1 MLYNLKNSDF
11 TSSDQG
17 LTQNPL
23 HIRFTMKLQVSS
35 VLVIVGLISTIK
47 LSSCLSCCNRYV
59 VLTEATDNQTVQG
72 DNCVCYSTLSKLTE
86 LESNTE
92 KDVLE
97 VLFQPGV
104 HFVQDDNILA
114 YNISSS
120 LLIRGENK
128 TNTTIKC
135 LNQSKIIFKET
146 MWSVKIQNILIHNC
160 TLKFSRGIKHLEIGY
175 STLNDSGIL
184 FSIPNASILI
194 QNTDIANHS
203 LTSPYFASAI
213 LHFIKQYNKYCAL
226 AWLNI
231 TLQNLNFVHNTQSLL
246 RLCLAPNSTVAVTI
260 TGTNNFTH
268 NKNPIISLDS
278 YSSVAVLLSFLRATV
293 QFIKNVQR
301 DDNIYGLATI
311 YVYSGGISFEHSH
324 VIFNNNIGGIR
335 ANDRIVFCDNTTIHF
350 VNNTGLPNGGALSL
364 YSRSSLIFNA
374 SMLNILLNFTKN
386 NAQKGGAI
394 YVQDGEDIKSVFN
407 FQGDS
412 TLVSMVFSNNSAL
425 FGGNNIYGG
434 WIDWFRDKTGKITEN
449 NINNIVHSNNS
460 DVASDPVRICL
471 CENNWPNCS
480 ITNHS
485 VTVYGNIVSLD
496 LVAVGQR
503 YTPIAAF
510 VRASL
515 DAENSSCD
523 EENWKHL
530 SPRFERVTASC
541 TKVIYKLI
549 NVEGERTS
557 LQLQSDLNTNY
568 CADSKLTESQ
578 NVSTLFQQLSIAVTR
593 LSCPLGFHLDETN
606 GDCKCNESK
615 TYELTCDLT
624 HTKVNR
630 TDTQWI
636 GKTYEH
642 TIPDKSPGII
652 TYSPCPLDYCRTDN
666 ESLSFHLEDEDV
678 ICNFNRG
685 GILCGGCK
693 TNFSR
698 VLGSSKCKICS
709 NNIPIT
715 VIILLGQI
723 IFGPVLVISLMM
735 LDMTVAVGT
744 INGLT
749 FYANIIQTQHMVF
762 FTHDTSASFLST
774 FIAWLNLNYG
784 IEMCLFDGLDEY
796 VATWLKLPLP
806 FYIWS
811 LAAALI
817 VLSKYSF
824 CFAKLIR
831 KNTVQVLATLFLISH
846 TRSVRIIIDVFSYA
860 SLTYPDGY
868 IKRVWLVDGN
878 VEYFKGKHIPLFLIT
893 ILYVVV
899 TLPYTIVLLSIQFLH
914 KISHYRV
921 MFWVQKLKPLFDAYT
936 GPYKAKHRYWTGLL
950 LLVRIIL
957 LIIFI
962 YFQSCDSSVNLLAIT
977 ASTFILVGWS
987 SFVGGVYVS
996 SLNNFLES
1004 LFLCNLGI
1012 TSAAVLYDK
1021 RNTKVAVFISTSVTF
1036 ITIVFIILGHALKQ
1050 LLRTKHG
1057 SMIKERFLDK
1067 LSSVKRK
1074 EQASTSE
1081 AHSMSLSVSLG
1092 QFNTSVTSTT
1102 VELKEPLLEDDC

>member
-1 MLYNLKNSDF
+1 M
-11 TSSDQG
+11 T
-17 LTQNPL
+17 
-23 HIRFTMKLQVSS
+23 LQVVG
-35 VLVIVGLISTIK
+35 VLLVVGLVSTVK
-47 LSSCLSCCNRYV
+47 LSSSLSFCNRYV
-59 VLTEATDNQTVQG
+59 VFTEATYNQTVQE
-72 DNCVCYSTLSKLTE
+72 DDYVCCITLSEFAE
-86 LESNTE
+86 LNMKKNIDS
-92 KDVLE
+92 DSE
-97 VLFQPGV
+97 VSFQPGI
-104 HFVQDDNILA
+104 HFIKSNQTS
-114 YNISSS
+114 ISFPSTRS
-120 LLIRGENK
+120 LRIKGQHK
-128 TNTTIKC
+128 INTTIMC
-135 LNQSKIIFKET
+135 SILNSQTLDFNSESVT
-146 MWSVKIQNILIHNC
+146 MQNMHIRHC
-160 TLKFSRGIKHLEIGY
+160 TLRFKKIKQLVIVD
-175 STLNDSGIL
+175 SMLTDSGIL
-184 FSIPNASILI
+184 FNTNMKLNPASILI
-194 QNTDIANHS
+194 ENTDIANYS
-203 LTSPYFASAI
+203 LTSRQTPPQAI
-213 LHFIKQYNKYCAL
+213 LNFRLRYPIIKWTRLNVTL
-226 AWLNI
+226 NNLNI
-231 TLQNLNFVHNTQSLL
+231 KYNNLSLL
-246 RLCLAPNSTVAVTI
+246 KVSRFPVYLTVII
-260 TGTNNFTH
+260 TLSGINNFIS
-268 NKNPIISLDS
+268 NKNPIISAKGFVNTTKV
-278 YSSVAVLLSFLRATV
+278 YLRGEMRLTENIQVGDIIDGIPPIHVYWATV
-293 QFIKNVQR
+293 I
-301 DDNIYGLATI
+301 
-311 YVYSGGISFEHSH
+311 FEHSN
-324 VIFNNNIGGIR
+324 VVFQNNMGGIG
-335 ANDRIVFCDNTTIHF
+335 AHDTRIVFCDDTTIHF

-364 YSRSSLIFNA
+364 YSGSSLIFNA
-374 SMLNILLNFTKN
+374 SMLNVSLNFTGN

-394 YVQDGEDIKSVFN
+394 YVQDGADVKSVFN

-412 TLVSMVFSNNSAL
+412 TLVHMEFRNNSAL
-425 FGGNNIYGG
+425 FGGNHIYGG
-434 WIDWFRDKTGKITEN
+434 WVDWFRDNITEN
-449 NINNIVHSNNS
+449 NGFNIIAHSNNS

-471 CENNWPNCS
+471 CENNWPNCN
-480 ITNHS
+480 IIKHNI
-485 VTVYGNIVSLD
+485 TVYGNVLSLD

-503 YTPIAAF
+503 YTPVAAY
-510 VRASL
+510 VKASMVS
-515 DAENSSCD
+515 ETSRCNK
-523 EENWKHL
+523 EHWKHL
-530 SPRFERVTASC
+530 SPRFARLLPSC
-541 TKVIYKLI
+541 TKIQYTLIGVKEEKIVIEL
-549 NVEGERTS
+549 R
-557 LQLQSDLNTNY
+557 SDLNTNY
-568 CADSKLTESQ
+568 CVGRNRTESH
-578 NVSTLFQQLSIAVTR
+578 NVYKNHNLFQQLSIAVKR
-593 LSCPLGFHLDETN
+593 LNCPLGFHLDEAN
-606 GDCKCNESK
+606 GECKCNESK

-630 TDTQWI
+630 TETQWI

-652 TYSPCPLDYCRTDN
+652 VYSPCPLDYCRTDN
-666 ESLSFHLEDEDV
+666 ESLSFRLEDEDV
-678 ICNFNRG
+678 ICNFNRS
-685 GILCGGCK
+685 GILCGGCE

-723 IFGPVLVISLMM
+723 IFGPILVISLMM
-735 LDMTVAVGT
+735 LDITVAVGT
-744 INGLT
+744 INGLI
-749 FYANIIQTQHMVF
+749 FYANIIQAQYMA
-762 FTHDTSASFLST
+762 FTHNTSMSFLST
-774 FIAWLNLNYG
+774 FIAWLNLNHG
-784 IEMCLFDGLDEY
+784 IEKCLFDGLDEY
-796 VATWLKLPLP
+796 VATWFKLPLP

-817 VLSKYSF
+817 ALSNYSF
-824 CFAKLIR
+824 RFAKLIR

-921 MFWVQKLKPLFDAYT
+921 MFWVQKLKPFFDAYT

-977 ASTFILVGWS
+977 VSTFILVGWS

-1021 RNTKVAVFISTSVTF
+1021 RNTKVAVFISTSVAFTTF
-1036 ITIVFIILGHALKQ
+1036 VFIILGHALKQ

-1057 SMIKERFLDK
+1057 SMMKERFLDK